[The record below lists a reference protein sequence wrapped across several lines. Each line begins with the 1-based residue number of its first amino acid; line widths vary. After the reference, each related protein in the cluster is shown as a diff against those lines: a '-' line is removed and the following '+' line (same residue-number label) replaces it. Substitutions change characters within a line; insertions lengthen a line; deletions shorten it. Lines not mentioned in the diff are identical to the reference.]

1 MKKAMTVMEIV
12 IVLVMAA
19 LIFGLAVPGFHRM
32 QERSL
37 DKEPLGN
44 LKRIQE
50 AERLYHMEHNSTY
63 YPLSSTVTVISTIN
77 LNLNLNLPDPN
88 PNWNYQVSS
97 PDGLTFTA
105 TAARNV
111 GAGDDTRTWTLSTS
125 DPCPT
130 CAGAGC
136 PPGTPCE

>member
-1 MKKAMTVMEIV
+1 MKNGMTLMEIV

-19 LIFGLAVPGFHRM
+19 LIFGLALPGFHRM

-50 AERLYHMEHNSTY
+50 AERLYHMEHNNTY
-63 YPLSSTVTVISTIN
+63 YPLSGTVGVISTIN
-77 LNLNLNLPDPN
+77 LNLNLSLPDPN
-88 PNWNYQVSS
+88 PNWNYQVVSDGSS
-97 PDGLTFTA
+97 S
-105 TAARNV
+105 AARNTAV
-111 GAGDDTRTWTLSTS
+111 ADDARTWTLGIN
-125 DPCPT
+125 DNCPA

-136 PPGTPCE
+136 PPPIVCE